1 MQRVAE
7 LGLPFRCLEEFTLIV
22 KTKFVWS
29 SRKSRRRGGGVLV
42 TGYVKSPQVVSMP
55 KACIE

>member
-22 KTKFVWS
+22 KTKFS
-29 SRKSRRRGGGVLV
+29 GVV
-42 TGYVKSPQVVSMP
+42 ESQGEEVG
-55 KACIE
+55 EFW